1 MHNGE
6 ESNLTLSAQCQLLK
20 HVNHLISGIFHLKFK
35 PQVLLEG
42 VGEKRVPISLLSSVK
57 HVLT

>member
-1 MHNGE
+1 MHNGQSE

-42 VGEKRVPISLLSSVK
+42 AEEKMYSLF
-57 HVLT
+57 